1 MKLSILFR
9 NHPGTAALLGLLIAG
24 CNPTVRVEAPKDPI
38 VINMN
43 LNIKHKVT
51 VKTQQ
56 EIQDLVKNNPDLF

>member
-1 MKLSILFR
+1 MKTTYLSRYALCAASFASLILS
-9 NHPGTAALLGLLIAG
+9 G

-51 VKTQQ
+51 VKTQK
-56 EIQDLVKNNPDLF
+56 EVQDLVKNNPDLF